1 MGLDH
6 SLCFTAVSQFSPKWF
21 WVDFSIGK
29 LESHSVTIPLS
40 GSSTSPVMRAYVGRN
55 CSKRTFTWCMFL
67 GQEAKEFYS
76 CLGNVEKIKE
86 GLETRKNKI
95 FCQRVGRRS
104 RRGITRIWLKGRW
117 TELAN
122 SILSFLKWEHPE
134 YFGFQSSSEDVY
146 FLPFQAPW
154 LTNKCSGETT
164 ERVLDWLLCSQVNTY
179 LLKTS
184 PSSCRKVWTSFC
196 QPHLI
201 VIWVNQHDL
210 LKIRVNQAGSP

>member
-1 MGLDH
+1 MDRRAWWATVHGVTISLKDTSTKKKKKILQLSFLFLVSFKLILLYAVNPALWVYECLLDH

-55 CSKRTFTWCMFL
+55 CSKRTFTWCTFP

-76 CLGNVEKIKE
+76 CLRNVEKIKE

-104 RRGITRIWLKGRW
+104 GRGITRI
-117 TELAN
+117 
-122 SILSFLKWEHPE
+122 
-134 YFGFQSSSEDVY
+134 
-146 FLPFQAPW
+146 
-154 LTNKCSGETT
+154 
-164 ERVLDWLLCSQVNTY
+164 
-179 LLKTS
+179 
-184 PSSCRKVWTSFC
+184 
-196 QPHLI
+196 
-201 VIWVNQHDL
+201 
-210 LKIRVNQAGSP
+210 